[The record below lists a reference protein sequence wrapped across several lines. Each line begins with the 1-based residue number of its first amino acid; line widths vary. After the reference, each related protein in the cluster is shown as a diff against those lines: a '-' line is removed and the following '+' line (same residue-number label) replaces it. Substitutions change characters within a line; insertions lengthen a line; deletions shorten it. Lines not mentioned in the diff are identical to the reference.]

1 MNAAFNPSGAFGLK
15 FEHIGTASQD
25 GVFVIRLS
33 RPPVNV
39 LHAPMMTE
47 LIAALDFAE
56 SHTHDRAVLIMGS
69 IPGVFSGGVEIA
81 DHSRERVGELMADF
95 SRVLRRLGAM
105 SLPTVAALNGTTL
118 GGGLELALAC
128 DMMIAVPHAKIGLPE
143 IRLASIAFP
152 GILMLQGRL
161 PDKRIVEMLAGGEPM
176 DGVEAHRLGLVN
188 RLFDHDSFES
198 QAMTFMGQFTRM
210 SRPVLRLMMRT
221 LKEARG
227 QTLDTGFESA
237 SRIYMDELLRLEDAD
252 EGIEAFAQKR
262 RPVWKHR

>member
-1 MNAAFNPSGAFGLK
+1 MSFDYIDTSSL
-15 FEHIGTASQD
+15 Q

-39 LHAPMMTE
+39 IHAPMMTE
-47 LIAALDFAE
+47 IIAALDLAE
-56 SHTHDRAVLIMGS
+56 SHNGVRAVLIIGAGS
-69 IPGVFSGGVEIA
+69 GVFSAGVEIA
-81 DHSRERVGELMADF
+81 DHSRERVSELMSDF
-95 SRVLRRLGAM
+95 SQVLRRIAAT

-128 DMMIAVPHAKIGLPE
+128 DMMIAVPDARIGFPE
-143 IRLASIAFP
+143 IKLASIAFP

-161 PDKRIVEMLAGGEPM
+161 PDNRIVELLAGGEPM
-176 DGVEAHRLGLVN
+176 DGIEAHRWGLVN
-188 RLFDHDSFES
+188 RLFDPDAFES
-198 QAMTFMGQFTRM
+198 QAMGFMAQFTRM

-227 QTLDTGFESA
+227 NSLVSGFESA
-237 SRIYMDELLRLEDAD
+237 SRIYLDELLQLEDAD
-252 EGIEAFAQKR
+252 EGIRAFAEKR